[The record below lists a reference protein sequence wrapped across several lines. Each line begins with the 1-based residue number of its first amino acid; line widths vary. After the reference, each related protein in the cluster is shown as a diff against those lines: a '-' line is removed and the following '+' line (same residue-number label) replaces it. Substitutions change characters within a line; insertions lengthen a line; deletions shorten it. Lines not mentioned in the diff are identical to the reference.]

1 MTHLYADPTDLA
13 AELSQIPPEYQE
25 TFRQTIAQEL
35 TELEQNQTDSDIL
48 HYLRQRREAFRRGGY
63 IRPDGRHGLLDLPPE
78 ALYEQAL
85 PALARQQ
92 RAAAHHPRW
101 SRPTLVKV
109 GLLAGAA
116 LIFLFMLLRGRIE
129 RLEQDA
135 VTPTPLPAADAT
147 LTVMPTP
154 PLPDIEG
161 SAGALQTIGSL
172 GGALTLGRPSLLEL
186 HYAQSEETLALPI
199 DPSQPTTRGELR
211 YNAAVMASDSP
222 VAVWLWGTV
231 LNYAL
236 GIPDNLVRPLA
247 IGDRLTLRTDTG
259 AALSF
264 IISEAGRAH
273 YYDSGRLFSQ
283 NRLGLTLFALPA
295 AAADD
300 VAYARA
306 RYDFSA
312 ETASAASSYH
322 VGESFP
328 FGQDAVWQVL
338 TVQSSQETEG
348 TIRIVIKGEIK
359 NATLPLNTET
369 ILLSLYTNTEQTA
382 AIPLKIDAAGAWEA
396 IFRFPTTAAG
406 QPLWVELRTTASGDL
421 ARVALGDIPHPL
433 DHLQIETP
441 VAVWD
446 APTGTALLF
455 FHLHNVGEGGIY
467 LTPDFIQYPLTEGG
481 DAHVMNGQV
490 TPRLPLWLQPG
501 ETARLNVTFRP
512 LTSSVQMQIG
522 ADLWQI
528 TGFPLP

>member
-1 MTHLYADPTDLA
+1 M
-13 AELSQIPPEYQE
+13 
-25 TFRQTIAQEL
+25 
-35 TELEQNQTDSDIL
+35 
-48 HYLRQRREAFRRGGY
+48 
-63 IRPDGRHGLLDLPPE
+63 
-78 ALYEQAL
+78 
-85 PALARQQ
+85 
-92 RAAAHHPRW
+92 
-101 SRPTLVKV
+101 
-109 GLLAGAA
+109 
-116 LIFLFMLLRGRIE
+116 
-129 RLEQDA
+129 
-135 VTPTPLPAADAT
+135 
-147 LTVMPTP
+147 
-154 PLPDIEG
+154 
-161 SAGALQTIGSL
+161 
-172 GGALTLGRPSLLEL
+172 
-186 HYAQSEETLALPI
+186 
-199 DPSQPTTRGELR
+199 
-211 YNAAVMASDSP
+211 
-222 VAVWLWGTV
+222 

-283 NRLGLTLFALPA
+283 NQLGLTLFALPA

-348 TIRIVIKGEIK
+348 RIRIVIKGESK

-369 ILLSLYTNTEQTA
+369 SLLSLYTNTEQTA
-382 AIPLKIDAAGAWEA
+382 AIPLEIDAAGAWEA

-467 LTPDFIQYPLTEGG
+467 LTPDFI
-481 DAHVMNGQV
+481 
-490 TPRLPLWLQPG
+490 
-501 ETARLNVTFRP
+501 
-512 LTSSVQMQIG
+512 
-522 ADLWQI
+522 
-528 TGFPLP
+528 